1 MLAEARQALTVP
13 ESAIEFSG
21 NNSYV
26 YVITGSGEKKTYT
39 RKKLTTGL
47 SDGINIQIKSGL
59 TRHDKVRGPKVV
71 KETTTEE

>member
-1 MLAEARQALTVP
+1 M
-13 ESAIEFSG
+13 
-21 NNSYV
+21 